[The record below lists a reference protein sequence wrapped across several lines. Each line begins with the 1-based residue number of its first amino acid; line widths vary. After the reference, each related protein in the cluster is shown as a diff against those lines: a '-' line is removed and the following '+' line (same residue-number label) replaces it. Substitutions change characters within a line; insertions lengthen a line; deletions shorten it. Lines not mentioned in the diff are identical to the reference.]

1 MHPDWRFLCVWCPVT
16 TLGTAHRDSPLAFC
30 MGKEWDIQNFDFFIN
45 KTKTP
50 HVIYRREYTFF
61 YFSQWFSDSS
71 YLTFPLLAFIFTD
84 NITFGICKQILM
96 VRIADRPLCSLPIVG
111 GYCSLQKNQD
121 WVLLL
126 YQCHSS
132 AAHTAGTN
140 AGPHFGM
147 KAANQ
152 KKQWLKTLTTA
163 VAKTNKQTNKW
174 NIQILSKSEKQIH
187 LSEVHPWRSYHQII
201 LQSLDQTVASPG
213 LCIHH
218 CDP

>member
-1 MHPDWRFLCVWCPVT
+1 MKGSLFTGSITPESFALLYPSVTSRYDKYFWEVQTCHHYFSVAECTPTEDFCVCGAQSPHWALHTGTCP
-16 TLGTAHRDSPLAFC
+16 LLFC
-30 MGKEWDIQNFDFFIN
+30 MGKEWDIKNFDFFIN
-45 KTKTP
+45 ETKTP
-50 HVIYRREYTFF
+50 HIIYRREYAFF
-61 YFSQWFSDSS
+61 YFSEWFSDSS

-96 VRIADRPLCSLPIVG
+96 VRIADRPLCSLSIVG
-111 GYCSLQKNQD
+111 DYCSLQKNQD

-152 KKQWLKTLTTA
+152 KKQWL
-163 VAKTNKQTNKW
+163 
-174 NIQILSKSEKQIH
+174 
-187 LSEVHPWRSYHQII
+187 
-201 LQSLDQTVASPG
+201 
-213 LCIHH
+213 
-218 CDP
+218 